1 MGKSKPNKPRTLF
14 QMLSCIFEEKL
25 SWDKL
30 SVEDKKNFNVYM
42 VNRFISMDPDYIDIV
57 NYLQKY
63 NMNGMD
69 KREVYK
75 LYLDI
80 LPKKKFWSKYIK
92 FKGKSIEVSSDIVKF
107 IAKLEN
113 WSIHECIDNLKLLI
127 DTNNKELITDYMR
140 MYGYNVKNLKTYK
153 IK

>member
-42 VNRFISMDPDYIDIV
+42 INRFISMDPDYIDIV

-69 KREVYK
+69 KREAYK

-92 FKGKSIEVSSDIVKF
+92 SKSKPIEVSSDIVKF

-113 WSIHECIDNLKLLI
+113 WSIYECVDNLKMLI

-140 MYGYNVKNLKTYK
+140 MHGYNVKNLKTYK